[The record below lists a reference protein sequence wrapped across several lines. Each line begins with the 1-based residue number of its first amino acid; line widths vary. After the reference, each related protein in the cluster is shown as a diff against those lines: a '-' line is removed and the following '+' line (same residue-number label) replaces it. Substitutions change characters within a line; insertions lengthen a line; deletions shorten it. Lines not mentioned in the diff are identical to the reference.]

1 MLEAEWSLLAGYII
15 GMIILVYDGGC
26 YKYCFC
32 TPCKNA
38 FLRVTSSPSF
48 LIRNTLAPA
57 LLQAYSMSNAQEKLT
72 SAVNVDIAENGNVVL
87 IVGPEE
93 RRLRV
98 SASSL
103 ANVSKVFHTMFGP
116 HFSEGQD
123 LNDISSGPKEVH
135 MPEDNPEAIEIICS
149 IMHFRSIL
157 QEVGPDLMLDIAI
170 AADKFDCSV
179 VLQHASI
186 LWLDPKKS
194 KNLVE
199 LARLMAASYL
209 LDNSKAFSQVT
220 LAMAFGHGDSYLAL
234 EEQDIGLDSSVLLRI
249 CCMFLS

>member
-1 MLEAEWSLLAGYII
+1 
-15 GMIILVYDGGC
+15 
-26 YKYCFC
+26 
-32 TPCKNA
+32 
-38 FLRVTSSPSF
+38 
-48 LIRNTLAPA
+48 
-57 LLQAYSMSNAQEKLT
+57 MSTTEKETT
-72 SAVNVDIAENGNVVL
+72 SAVNIDIADDGNVVL

-103 ANVSKVFHTMFGP
+103 ANVSKVFRTMFGP
-116 HFSEGQD
+116 RFSEGQD
-123 LNDISSGPKEVH
+123 LDDIISGPKEVH
-135 MPEDNPEAIEIICS
+135 MPDDNADAIEIICS
-149 IMHFRSIL
+149 MMHFRSIT
-157 QEVGPDLMLDIAI
+157 QEVGPDLMLNIAI
-170 AADKFDCSV
+170 AADKYDCGI

-220 LAMAFGHGDSYLAL
+220 LAMMFGHGTSYLAL
-234 EEQDIGLDSSVLLRI
+234 AEQDIGLDPIVLLRI
-249 CCMFLS
+249 CCTFPFLV